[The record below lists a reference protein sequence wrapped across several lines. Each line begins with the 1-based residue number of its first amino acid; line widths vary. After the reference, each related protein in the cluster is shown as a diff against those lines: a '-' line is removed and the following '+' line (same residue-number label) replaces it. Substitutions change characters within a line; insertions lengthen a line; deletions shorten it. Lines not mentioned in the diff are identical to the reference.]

1 MPGTAAL
8 LERHQVAVY
17 VAALAAG
24 ATLGLAA
31 PSSAGA
37 AGILVTP
44 VLALTLFATF
54 LGVPLGR
61 LGHAARDRRFL
72 GAVLAVNFG
81 VAPVVAFG
89 LSRLVASNHAVLVG
103 VLVVLLTPCIDYV
116 IVFTGLAGGARERLL
131 AATPL
136 LLVIQMALL
145 PAYLG
150 LMAGPEVATAVEPE
164 PFIEALVWLIAVP
177 LAAAAVVQR
186 ASRSGRARV
195 AHQGRAAARW
205 SADAMVPLMALT
217 LGLVVASQVA
227 GVARDLAALV
237 PAAMVFVAF
246 AGAMVAIGAA
256 AGRVA
261 GLDVAGR
268 RALTFSGVT
277 RNSLV
282 VLPLALALG
291 PGFELTPVVVVTQT
305 LVELAVL
312 VALVRL
318 VPRIIS
324 T

>member
-1 MPGTAAL
+1 MPVTAAL

-17 VAALAAG
+17 VAALTAG

-89 LSRLVASNHAVLVG
+89 LSRWVADVHAVLVG
-103 VLVVLLTPCIDYV
+103 VLLVLLTPCIDYV

-145 PAYLG
+145 PAYLW
-150 LMAGPEVATAVEPE
+150 LMAGPEVAAAVEPE

-177 LAAAAVVQR
+177 FAAAALVQR
-186 ASRSGRARV
+186 ASRSGQARV
-195 AHQGRAAARW
+195 ARVGQGVARW

-217 LGLVVASQVA
+217 LGLVVASQIA

-237 PAAMVFVAF
+237 PAAIVFVAF
-246 AGAMVAIGAA
+246 AGAMVAIGAG

-261 GLDVAGR
+261 GLDVEGR
-268 RALTFSGVT
+268 RALTLSGVT

-318 VPRIIS
+318 VPRLIA